1 MAAKSHTKP
10 IDSLLDTS
18 LHSREKRSIST
29 HQNTDTS
36 SPNQETLRS
45 HWSNP
50 NHREQTPLLKGV
62 TNFQHTERPPQTQQY
77 KQDEKAE
84 KYSAGKGT

>member
-29 HQNTDTS
+29 HQNKDTS

-50 NHREQTPLLKGV
+50 NHREQAPLLRGV
-62 TNFQHTERPPQTQQY
+62 TNFQPVERAPQTQQS
-77 KQDEKAE
+77 KQNEKAE
-84 KYSAGKGT
+84 KYTAYEGT